1 MVSDGE
7 IDSGVGGSSV
17 KESKGIAELEKTST
31 SAVFEGVFEEVF
43 EEPFEE
49 ASRTIWF
56 VRWLNRG

>member
-31 SAVFEGVFEEVF
+31 SAVFEEVF

-56 VRWLNRG
+56 VRWLNLG

>member
-31 SAVFEGVFEEVF
+31 STVFEGVF